1 MIEQDIQT
9 ILQRLDN
16 IERLLLK
23 LEKAAAP
30 PKPPSKWMTVN
41 GAAKQLGLR
50 NGYQIRNLITKKVI
64 GVADLGGKG
73 IYVDTESLYQ
83 QANAR
88 LHRQGQRHPVT
99 AYRLICTGTVDE
111 MANAAIER
119 KSGAQQGV
127 IDALKTLIKQY
138 C

>member
-1 MIEQDIQT
+1 MQQGGHYIVWYGTGWNLEQ
-9 ILQRLDN
+9 
-16 IERLLLK
+16 
-23 LEKAAAP
+23 
-30 PKPPSKWMTVN
+30 
-41 GAAKQLGLR
+41 
-50 NGYQIRNLITKKVI
+50 
-64 GVADLGGKG
+64 
-73 IYVDTESLYQ
+73 YQ